1 MTTNAPY
8 LMPDGK
14 SLAYHLKVDREG
26 SSSQRHSKR
35 RNRGK
40 DELWAQL
47 QQSKKT
53 GQTEQDIAEL
63 KSLEKVGHRRRR
75 RWLNDKLLRDMAGPM
90 TANDMEAQ
98 FKPVPFGQ
106 DAPPSMFAE
115 AMAPEHAALWDHFR
129 NIDLDKE
136 AKVLQKWSAHNQ
148 ELQQHAS
155 SSTATQPSLAAE
167 AIRCWRGVGR
177 AARAAL
183 KRANVH
189 SVLELEMQMV
199 ELMERAKVTHPQV
212 NAGEELLLSIPDSFG
227 RLIVHGLAEFHGLL
241 SASRTVG
248 GDRFVA
254 VYTKPSTTTATAA
267 ESSHVRRQHSDITC
281 TDVLMAIHELGA
293 QGFNQHTLGRYV
305 RSLHGMSCDDVDSS
319 DYVFV

>member
-1 MTTNAPY
+1 MQLYHSILNLPARPRGY
-8 LMPDGK
+8 LRLQL
-14 SLAYHLKVDREG
+14 LASCEYTG
-26 SSSQRHSKR
+26 SCH
-35 RNRGK
+35 
-40 DELWAQL
+40 
-47 QQSKKT
+47 
-53 GQTEQDIAEL
+53 
-63 KSLEKVGHRRRR
+63 VC
-75 RWLNDKLLRDMAGPM
+75 
-90 TANDMEAQ
+90 
-98 FKPVPFGQ
+98 KPAFVVTHPQ
-106 DAPPSMFAE
+106 
-115 AMAPEHAALWDHFR
+115 
-129 NIDLDKE
+129 
-136 AKVLQKWSAHNQ
+136 
-148 ELQQHAS
+148 
-155 SSTATQPSLAAE
+155 
-167 AIRCWRGVGR
+167 
-177 AARAAL
+177 
-183 KRANVH
+183 
-189 SVLELEMQMV
+189 
-199 ELMERAKVTHPQV
+199 VTHPQV